1 VIKIGRANE
10 CEITIE
16 DNMLSRVHCTIEYQ
30 ENVGWIIR
38 DGYNIKTM
46 TGSYEVKQSTNGTW
60 YLFFSYDDLGF
71 MRWMIL

>member
-1 VIKIGRANE
+1 
-10 CEITIE
+10 
-16 DNMLSRVHCTIEYQ
+16 MLSRIHCTIEYQ

-60 YLFFSYDDLGF
+60 YYIIVYCYLGS
-71 MRWMIL
+71 MLWMII